1 MQALAILPIQENRQ
15 EQRHVVSRQA
25 DSRVAHQGA
34 RATVGANEAKGRI
47 FEAVVE
53 ELKKDYGISIL
64 KKRATQSCESS
75 CCGSSQG

>member
-1 MQALAILPIQENRQ
+1 MSYLDKQTA
-15 EQRHVVSRQA
+15 EQRIKELEQQLEQMRLKA
-25 DSRVAHQGA
+25 
-34 RATVGANEAKGRI
+34 EF